1 MIMLI
6 ILMATMIRN
15 SVPLA
20 SAAFFSF
27 FLFIVK
33 FVCP

>member
-6 ILMATMIRN
+6 ILIAPVIKNTIPTAN
-15 SVPLA
+15 
-20 SAAFFSF
+20 AAFFSF
-27 FLFIVK
+27 FLFMVK